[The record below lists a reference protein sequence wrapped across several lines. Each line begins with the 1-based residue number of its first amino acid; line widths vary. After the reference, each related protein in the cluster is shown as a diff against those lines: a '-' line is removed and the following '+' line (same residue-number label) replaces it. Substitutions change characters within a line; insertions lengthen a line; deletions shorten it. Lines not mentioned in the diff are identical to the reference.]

1 MSGWKTATVELDTD
15 DPEEAVK
22 SVAERHE
29 NVKLIEEDTIAMAGY
44 DAGIRRRVD
53 EIIEESEADTGRVL
67 IINANDTSDNGSGR
81 LYALEDGTLEIVE
94 EEHGYEGAR
103 GHDVTGYFREEY
115 DINGRATFY

>member
-1 MSGWKTATVELDTD
+1 MSGWKTATLELDTD
-15 DPEEAVK
+15 DLEEAVDT
-22 SVAERHE
+22 VAERHE
-29 NVKLIEEDTIAMAGY
+29 NVKKLSHDTIGMGGY

-67 IINANDTSDNGSGR
+67 IINANDTSDSGSGI
-81 LYALEDGTLEIVE
+81 LYALRDGRLEIVE

-103 GHDVTGYFREEY
+103 GHDVTGFFREEY